1 MPRNTSER
9 FKTAKQKAGK
19 PKPTRVG
26 AANQVVRKAIT
37 QANMSTLRM
46 SLGEPKGF
54 DTAINV
60 GTGAAGTGVIDT
72 TNTSGDAFCINTCQQ
87 GTGFFNRNG
96 RKINLKS
103 IRIRIAVWHR
113 YQSDQTA
120 LQFNVEGNE
129 LRAVLVWDK
138 QPTGVI
144 PTFDTIFGR
153 TDAQG
158 NSATAFKDP
167 VKYPVMERFSVLMDE
182 VCETNINAGS
192 NNVDYGGTL
201 STTPTTVSNFYNID
215 RFIMLKGRETVFGS
229 TSNPATVA
237 DITTG
242 ALYIYYR
249 AAWKRTGSN
258 EVFITDDS
266 VCRLRYSDL

>member
-1 MPRNTSER
+1 MSDR

-19 PKPTRVG
+19 PKTTRVG
-26 AANQVVRKAIT
+26 MANQVVRKAIT

-46 SLGEPKGF
+46 NLGEPKGF
-54 DTAINV
+54 DTAVNI
-60 GTGAAGTGVIDT
+60 GTGGVGTGVIDT
-72 TNTSGDAFCINTCQQ
+72 VITNGDAFCLNTCQQ

-103 IRIRIAVWHR
+103 LRLRIAIWHKYR
-113 YQSDQTA
+113 TSNDLAVYDM
-120 LQFNVEGNE
+120 EGNE
-129 LRAVLVWDK
+129 LRAVVVWDK
-138 QPTGVI
+138 QPTGTI

-153 TDAQG
+153 TNAQG
-158 NSATAFKDP
+158 TTTTAFKDP

-182 VCETNINAGS
+182 VVECNVNASSG
-192 NNVDYGGTL
+192 NVTYAGTL
-201 STTPTTVSNFYNID
+201 SVAPGIVSNFYNID

-242 ALYIYYR
+242 ALYLYYR
-249 AAWKRTGSN
+249 AAWKRGDPN